1 MKKQFVF
8 LSGLPRTG
16 STLLSAIL
24 SQNPKIY
31 SEGNSAVCQLMFD
44 MQQSCIN
51 KAKEQLIANKRQE
64 KTIIDMMTHIPYI
77 YYKEVQEPIILDKCR
92 AWTNPINTNIIQN
105 FIDKD
110 FKIIILERNVI
121 DIIKS
126 FARIFAEN
134 NIQYDL
140 NKFFEPNSEPL
151 INSIMGLQTAKNSNN
166 TKNFLFIGYE
176 DLVNNPEV
184 VVKKIYEFCGWESF
198 EHDFKNIEV
207 KHPEDDSSYGLK
219 GFHTIR
225 SVVEKKQNP
234 IELPEN
240 ILQNCKM
247 LNMLLGY
254 QS

>member
-77 YYKEVQEPIILDKCR
+77 YYKEVQEPIVLDKCR

-110 FKIIILERNVI
+110 FKIIILERNVV

-134 NIQYDL
+134 NIEYDL

-166 TKNFLFIGYE
+166 AKNFLFIGYE

-184 VVKKIYEFCGWESF
+184 VVQKIYEFCGWEPF
-198 EHDFKNIEV
+198 EHDFSWWMWGCN
-207 KHPEDDSSYGLK
+207 
-219 GFHTIR
+219 TIVNLSTFR
-225 SVVEKKQNP
+225 SH
-234 IELPEN
+234 
-240 ILQNCKM
+240 KM
-247 LNMLLGY
+247 
-254 QS
+254 